1 MIQRIQS
8 LYMFLAV
15 LVAVAMY
22 FLPVAGFDTEAGAP
36 LLYKLLEY
44 EQFIELGIPL
54 QTLISPAIAN
64 ALVAVLLLVT
74 IFLYK
79 NRKIQR
85 RILMITV
92 VINLATL
99 GSSFYAADQIES
111 LALVTSRAEYKLGI
125 YLPMLVLILL
135 VLANNGIRKDEKLVK
150 SADRLR

>member
-8 LYMFLAV
+8 LYMFFAV

-22 FLPVAGFDTEAGAP
+22 FLPVAGFGTEAGEA
-36 LLYKLLEY
+36 LQFKLLQY
-44 EQFIELGIPL
+44 EQFQEFGLSI
-54 QTLISPAIAN
+54 QTLITPAIAN
-64 ALVAVLLLVT
+64 GLTVLLLLVT

-85 RILMITV
+85 RMLMIIV

-99 GSSFYAADQIES
+99 GSAFYVADQIEN
-111 LALVTSRAEYKLGI
+111 LALITSKADYKLGI
-125 YLPMLVLILL
+125 YLPLLVLILL